1 MDREK
6 NIVKHLCI
14 MLFSVIFLNHI
25 LYQLKHWYITRN
37 IPEILPILANFSFI
51 IIIPIVFLYGYFST
65 PFKLQEVVLAR
76 LFGSFI
82 LILALIMFFFPNNN
96 NIFLSLYFV
105 GEYSSSLI
113 YTVWSWNMINAIF
126 NINQAKKYHYFGYIA
141 YIAGALLSAIYLGLL
156 SKHIKLSNIEASGYY
171 LVFPVIGASCLAYY
185 SSRQIMYYNHALKQ
199 NHLKLKETKASLGC
213 IASIIK
219 TSKYLQIILIFSLL
233 LLSILIII
241 NMEYITQ
248 PIIKEF
254 YKSINTYTNTT
265 IPIPSE
271 KYEILFFI
279 NLITVPLSTLVDIT
293 MRKIFLNKF
302 GWSKVD
308 MGVPFVIF
316 IAGSNFYAYYKQ
328 NIFPDG
334 ISYYL
339 LSFFSFS

>member
-6 NIVKHLCI
+6 NVVKHLCI
-14 MLFSVIFLNHI
+14 MLFSVIFLNDI

-65 PFKLQEVVLAR
+65 PFKLQEVVLTR
-76 LFGSFI
+76 LFASFM
-82 LILALIMFFFPNNN
+82 LILAIMFFFPNKNN
-96 NIFLSLYFV
+96 LFLSLYFI
-105 GEYSSSLI
+105 GEYWASLI

-213 IASIIK
+213 IA

-254 YKSINTYTNTT
+254 YKSINIYTNTT
-265 IPIPSE
+265 IPFPSE
-271 KYEILFFI
+271 EYDILLFTNFI
-279 NLITVPLSTLVDIT
+279 IFPLCLLVDIT
-293 MRKIFLNKF
+293 MNKILLNKF

-308 MGVPFVIF
+308 MGLPFGIF
-316 IAGSNFYAYYKQ
+316 IAGSNFYAYYTQ
-328 NIFPDG
+328 NIFPNG